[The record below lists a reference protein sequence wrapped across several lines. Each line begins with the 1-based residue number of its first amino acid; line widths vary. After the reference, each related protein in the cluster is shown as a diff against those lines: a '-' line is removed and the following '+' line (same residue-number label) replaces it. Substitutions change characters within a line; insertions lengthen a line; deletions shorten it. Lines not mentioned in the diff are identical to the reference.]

1 MKRVNTFVD
10 MNSEVVKGSETRTE
24 KSFKRAGDELES
36 DKSKKQKID
45 EHVEAEKDDD
55 PKEEEMK
62 NHMEIIQ
69 DEEEIVIDVIPL
81 ATKPPMIIEYKIDI
95 DREELETL
103 WKLVKEKH
111 GINRPVDEY
120 ERVLWGDMKIQKM
133 NIKFKGG
140 LLGLKDF
147 KIFLELLLLSYNQ
160 AKQDLFKWDQ
170 HASNS
175 ANPDPMISPTF
186 VEANYEVLESL
197 LRERRR
203 QICSEY
209 IRTKLEY
216 FSEEYD
222 EEREMEQRHAR
233 VRESE
238 GGRPSE
244 RRAENIRSRG
254 ENLPPLLV
262 AHLGRSENDQPLQS
276 TLTSVFGG
284 HQPSTNLG
292 GNLPPNDST
301 SCVTLFVH
309 WIEDYPLLDG
319 LKMPSH
325 VGSYDGKGDPDNYL
339 HLFEGA
345 IRMQKWAMPVACY
358 MFTYTLKDSAQIW
371 WNGQKAGSII
381 NYEDLKVKFRSHFSQ
396 QKKFTKTHLAV
407 HNIKQREGESN
418 RAFVTRYTDDTL
430 QILGLHEEQRISGF
444 VHGLKT
450 RSLVEFLSTNLPTT
464 YKGLMEKTYT
474 WIEAKEFATNRTQMT
489 TERASTDSRK
499 VLLGTTKKRRK
510 TEISSL
516 HTVGLT
522 MDSSPIYLR
531 AQERF

>member
-1 MKRVNTFVD
+1 MILRVTTAQIYI
-10 MNSEVVKGSETRTE
+10 SVVKHN
-24 KSFKRAGDELES
+24 LVMPLQLLS
-36 DKSKKQKID
+36 DYYCWKDYADREGIKID
-45 EHVEAEKDDD
+45 WRTRIL
-55 PKEEEMK
+55 MT
-62 NHMEIIQ
+62 I
-69 DEEEIVIDVIPL
+69 
-81 ATKPPMIIEYKIDI
+81 T
-95 DREELETL
+95 
-103 WKLVKEKH
+103 
-111 GINRPVDEY
+111 
-120 ERVLWGDMKIQKM
+120 
-133 NIKFKGG
+133 
-140 LLGLKDF
+140 
-147 KIFLELLLLSYNQ
+147 
-160 AKQDLFKWDQ
+160 KQDLFKWDQ

-175 ANPDPMISPTF
+175 ANPDPMISPKF

-203 QICSEY
+203 QICSKY

-292 GNLPPNDST
+292 GNLPPNDSN

-345 IRMQKWAMPVACY
+345 I
-358 MFTYTLKDSAQIW
+358 
-371 WNGQKAGSII
+371 
-381 NYEDLKVKFRSHFSQ
+381 
-396 QKKFTKTHLAV
+396 
-407 HNIKQREGESN
+407 
-418 RAFVTRYTDDTL
+418 
-430 QILGLHEEQRISGF
+430 
-444 VHGLKT
+444 
-450 RSLVEFLSTNLPTT
+450 
-464 YKGLMEKTYT
+464 
-474 WIEAKEFATNRTQMT
+474 
-489 TERASTDSRK
+489 
-499 VLLGTTKKRRK
+499 
-510 TEISSL
+510 
-516 HTVGLT
+516 
-522 MDSSPIYLR
+522 
-531 AQERF
+531 